1 MCCPER
7 PKKLCHI
14 SLSPGENLGSEARQ
28 AKLLSVEN
36 GRRVIKALRS
46 RNFGNFWLFYHSG
59 DPHGLIQSSHQAFC
73 YVGKAKS

>member
-1 MCCPER
+1 MLSRETE
-7 PKKLCHI
+7 KAL
-14 SLSPGENLGSEARQ
+14 SQTLSPGEKLGSEATQ

-59 DPHGLIQSSHQAFC
+59 DPHGLIQSSHQVFC